1 MKSTWLLPVA
11 AVIGLA
17 IAVYA
22 VIDTNRA
29 PPALA
34 APATTIAP
42 FASYVVGTGIAETGR
57 GNVEIGTALFG
68 VVIELYVKVGDTV
81 KAGDPLFR
89 IDDRELQARLVVAR
103 AKADQAAAARA
114 KPQHRLQ
121 MLAHLKREDASAV
134 SVAAIS
140 DLRDDANAARSTQ
153 REAQAEAAQIQVDIE
168 RSLVRAP
175 TAGRVL
181 QVNTR
186 TGQYAQGGGQS
197 KPLLLL
203 GDDSR
208 LYLRVD
214 IDENDAWRVHPQAP
228 ARAFVRGN
236 PQLQSP
242 LRFEYIEPV
251 VAPKTALTGQG
262 TERSDVRALQ
272 VLYSFERGALPVYLG
287 QQMDV
292 YIQAPPVPEPA
303 TAKAR

>member
-1 MKSTWLLPVA
+1 MKSSWLLSAA

-22 VIDTNRA
+22 VIDTNRP
-29 PPALA
+29 PPAPA
-34 APATTIAP
+34 APATATAP

-57 GNVEIGTALFG
+57 GNVEIATALTG
-68 VVIELYVKVGDTV
+68 VVSQVYVKVGDTV
-81 KAGDPLFR
+81 KAGDPLFQ
-89 IDDRELQARLVVAR
+89 IDDRELQARLAVAR

-114 KPQHRLQ
+114 KPEHRLQ
-121 MLAHLKREDASAV
+121 MLAQLKREDASAV

-140 DLRDDANAARSTQ
+140 DLRDDARAAASTQ
-153 REAQAEAAQIQVDIE
+153 QEAQAEAAQIQVDIE

-175 TAGRVL
+175 SAGRVL
-181 QVNTR
+181 QLNTR
-186 TGQYAQGGGQS
+186 IGEYAQGGQS

-208 LYLRVD
+208 VYLRVD

-251 VAPKTALTGQG
+251 VAPKTALTGQA

-292 YIQAPPVPEPA
+292 YIQAPPVTAPA
-303 TAKAR
+303 PAKVR